1 MVWLL
6 TISENELDAVR
17 QLVVLQIVHEIHELL
32 LCNLLFVIEP
42 VELHGVVV
50 IVINY
55 VIDRKAV
62 VKNVKHHVTLIASF
76 LGLLVVLFNYRDRK
90 SVV

>member
-6 TISENELDAVR
+6 TISENELDSVR
-17 QLVVLQIVHEIHELL
+17 QLVVLQIVQEIYKLL
-32 LCNLLFVIEP
+32 LCNLLLVIEP

-50 IVINY
+50 IVINH
-55 VIDRKAV
+55 VIDRQAV

-76 LGLLVVLFNYRDRK
+76 LGLLVVLFNYRD
-90 SVV
+90 